1 MILPRFRV
9 RLIVIGLGLSL
20 ATGRWGAWVGI
31 PSKGIFLIDLIVLL
45 GILLVILRDG
55 IKMDYLTLILGTYI
69 ISQLLRN
76 SEFALLVR
84 IRDLIPL
91 IYLQLFL
98 LIRDQISKI
107 PINYIYK
114 MLRVATFF
122 SLMWNLGVGLNV
134 IPVLPSSG
142 FAGVDIFSQRPD
154 QAGFVACIG
163 IIVWSLSLT
172 ENKFER
178 IMNFWILPLNLLS
191 LLLQP
196 GRAGLLALLVSLP
209 FLASRVKNGPKI
221 SRRGLAALF
230 TATLM
235 VIPFAGIVQA
245 FLPEQSAIKKFGIL
259 DQSGAALSSGVS
271 TAFGRKMGQ
280 STLLD
285 WVKKEEKILNG
296 AGPGYEILIES
307 GALRWLSGN
316 TDVRYPHNWWVSLYS
331 RYGIVGFA
339 CWLMCGLAALKG
351 VWRENAGFQFL
362 TFLISILVA
371 SSFGVVMESPFGI
384 IPFAFFIARLVK

>member
-1 MILPRFRV
+1 M
-9 RLIVIGLGLSL
+9 IGLGLSL

-31 PSKGIFLIDLIVLL
+31 PSQGIFLIDLIVLL

-55 IKMDYLTLILGTYI
+55 VKLDYLTLILGIYLI
-69 ISQLLRN
+69 FQLLRN
-76 SEFALLVR
+76 SELALLVR
-84 IRDLIPL
+84 VRDLIPF
-91 IYLQLFL
+91 IYLELFL

-107 PINYIYK
+107 SIDYIYK

-122 SLMWNLGVGLNV
+122 SLVWNLGVGLKIIPV
-134 IPVLPSSG
+134 IPSG
-142 FAGVDIFSQRPD
+142 GFTGVDIFSQRPD

-163 IIVWSLSLT
+163 IIVWSLSLN

-178 IMNFWILPLNLLS
+178 IMNFWILPLNFLS

-196 GRAGLLALLVSLP
+196 GRAGLLALLVSIP

-259 DQSGAALSSGVS
+259 DQNGTALSTGDS

-280 STLLD
+280 STLLV
-285 WVKKEEKILNG
+285 WLKEEGKILNG
-296 AGPGYEILIES
+296 AGPGYEILMES
-307 GALRWLSGN
+307 GAVRWLSGN
-316 TDVRYPHNWWVSLYS
+316 ADVRYPHNWWVSLFS
-331 RYGIVGFA
+331 RYGIIGSA
-339 CWLMCGLAALKG
+339 CWLICALAALKG
-351 VWRENAGFQFL
+351 VRRGNEGFQFL
-362 TFLISILVA
+362 TFIMSILVA
-371 SSFGVVMESPFGI
+371 SSFGVVMESPFGVL
-384 IPFAFFIARLVK
+384 PFAFFMARLVK